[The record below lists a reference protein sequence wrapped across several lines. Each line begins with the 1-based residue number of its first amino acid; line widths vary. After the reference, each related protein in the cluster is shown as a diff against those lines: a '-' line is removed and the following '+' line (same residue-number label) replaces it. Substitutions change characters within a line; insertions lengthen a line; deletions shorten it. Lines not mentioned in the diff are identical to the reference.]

1 MKHLKKKSKSENT
14 NEYDQMQIEH
24 PATTAAALF
33 DHLVELTGPLAIKA
47 AWRSADSAGLVE
59 PWPESFEEL
68 STSDKIK
75 VLAHCV
81 CLAYDKKGPQQV
93 QSIEHFD
100 PVG

>member
-1 MKHLKKKSKSENT
+1 MKNLKEKSKKKNA
-14 NEYDQMQIEH
+14 NEYNPTQCEY
-24 PATTAAALF
+24 PATTSAMM
-33 DHLVELTGPLAIKA
+33 DYLVVLTGPLAIEA
-47 AWRSADSAGLVE
+47 ARRSAASANLID

-68 STSDKIK
+68 TTSDKMK

-81 CLAYDKKGPQQV
+81 CLAYGEKESKQV